1 MYAAIFRYR
10 DGGTVEAVESSLLGT
25 LMVAPYLRLGTNV
38 ANLRP
43 DHFSTP
49 NNAAIFRSVM
59 GLRRPES
66 VLVLADLDKNGPPVG
81 ATGGWATLL
90 SEALSDVLVDDEAVE
105 DAATVIKEA
114 AAKRAR
120 EARARRLL

>member
-25 LMVAPYLRLGTNV
+25 LMVVPYLRLGTNV
-38 ANLRP
+38 SALRP

-49 NNAAIFRSVM
+49 NNAAIFRSIMKV
-59 GLRRPES
+59 RRPEP
-66 VLVLADLDKNGPPVG
+66 VLVMADLDAGGPPVAG
-81 ATGGWATLL
+81 AAGWASLL
-90 SEALSDVLVDDEAVE
+90 GESLSDVLVDDEAVE
-105 DAATVIKEA
+105 EAASVVKEA